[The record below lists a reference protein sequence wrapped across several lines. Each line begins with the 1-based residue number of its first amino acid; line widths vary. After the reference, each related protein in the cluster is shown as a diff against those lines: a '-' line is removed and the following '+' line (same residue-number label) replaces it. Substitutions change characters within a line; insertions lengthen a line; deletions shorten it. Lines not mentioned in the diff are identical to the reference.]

1 MRISEL
7 AVSPDVQKLQAV
19 TQFLI
24 NRAKDTDA
32 QKKISV
38 DAYLKLA
45 NNMGIS
51 LTRDQLIDL
60 SQKEPLS
67 NMIQNVQGEEV
78 VFMGD
83 EEPMDTMSV
92 NQAQATVDSMAKR
105 ATNKAI

>member
-51 LTRDQLIDL
+51 LTKDQLIDL